1 MFQYL
6 SRPHLALVK
15 SGSES
20 SISEAC
26 DNIKNPQNE
35 STERDE
41 SAEKEET
48 TKTIRKEILD
58 VPVENMSKRGSLT
71 SAKSLHELKREAMP
85 DEPSGSQ
92 DTKVDSVEGGV
103 AGDDASGSSK
113 GIRPS
118 KSETSIIDSFV
129 VVESEY
135 ARRKNNANVLRE
147 GLNQRDFSLSQ
158 YFNLFR

>member
-1 MFQYL
+1 M
-6 SRPHLALVK
+6 K

-26 DNIKNPQNE
+26 D
-35 STERDE
+35 
-41 SAEKEET
+41 T
-48 TKTIRKEILD
+48 TKTPKDEKSGRDDSVEKEDTPKAIRKEILD
-58 VPVENMSKRGSLT
+58 IPIENMSKRGSLT
-71 SAKSLHELKREAMP
+71 SAKSLHELKREPML
-85 DEPSGSQ
+85 DEPSGNQ
-92 DTKVDSVEGGV
+92 DTKVDSGEGGS
-103 AGDDASGSSK
+103 AGDDAAGSSK

-147 GLNQRDFSLSQ
+147 GIDLTFK
-158 YFNLFR
+158 FRAIFPYSSR

>member
-1 MFQYL
+1 M
-6 SRPHLALVK
+6 K

-26 DNIKNPQNE
+26 DNTKNPPTE
-35 STERDE
+35 SIERDGSTE
-41 SAEKEET
+41 KEDAA
-48 TKTIRKEILD
+48 KTIRKEILD
-58 VPVENMSKRGSLT
+58 VPMENMSKRGSLT
-71 SAKSLHELKREAMP
+71 SAKSLHELKRDAML

-92 DTKVDSVEGGV
+92 DTKTDSGEGGG

-135 ARRKNNANVLRE
+135 TRRKNNANVLRE
-147 GLNQRDFSLSQ
+147 GMESISLC
-158 YFNLFR
+158 LHI

>member
-1 MFQYL
+1 M
-6 SRPHLALVK
+6 K

-20 SISEAC
+20 SISETC
-26 DNIKNPQNE
+26 DSTKKPQAE
-35 STERDE
+35 SVERDGT
-41 SAEKEET
+41 AEKEDAA
-48 TKTIRKEILD
+48 KTIRKEILD
-58 VPVENMSKRGSLT
+58 IPIENMSKRGSLT
-71 SAKSLHELKREAMP
+71 SAKSLHELKREPML
-85 DEPSGSQ
+85 DEPSGNQ
-92 DTKVDSVEGGV
+92 DTKADSGDGGV

-147 GLNQRDFSLSQ
+147 GIN
-158 YFNLFR
+158 

>member
-1 MFQYL
+1 M
-6 SRPHLALVK
+6 K

-26 DNIKNPQNE
+26 ESIKNSQHE
-35 STERDE
+35 STECDE
-41 SAEKEET
+41 SAEKVDA

-58 VPVENMSKRGSLT
+58 APIENMSKRGSLT
-71 SAKSLHELKREAMP
+71 SAKSLHELKREPML
-85 DEPSGSQ
+85 DEPSGNQ
-92 DTKVDSVEGGV
+92 DIKTESAESGN
-103 AGDDASGSSK
+103 AADDVSSSSK

-129 VVESEY
+129 VVENEY

-147 GLNQRDFSLSQ
+147 GMYILDIS
-158 YFNLFR
+158 

>member
-1 MFQYL
+1 M
-6 SRPHLALVK
+6 K

-26 DNIKNPQNE
+26 DNTKNPQPE
-35 STERDE
+35 PTECDE
-41 SAEKEET
+41 SADKEDA

-58 VPVENMSKRGSLT
+58 IPVENMSKRGSLT
-71 SAKSLHELKREAMP
+71 SAKSLHELKREPML

-92 DTKVDSVEGGV
+92 DAKADTGEGGN
-103 AGDDASGSSK
+103 AGDDVSSSSK

-129 VVESEY
+129 VVENEY
-135 ARRKNNANVLRE
+135 RRKNNANVLRE
-147 GLNQRDFSLSQ
+147 GECLC
-158 YFNLFR
+158 